1 MSRGRLNV
9 MARSI
14 TKDVFAIITRVDKT
28 RYKRKLPGRKMIYVW
43 GDDIKRDPE
52 NDIEVPGFIVRLSVY
67 RKECDFPSIDAE
79 AGEDESDVII
89 WLNIHYDPSQPKHLE
104 LLYYELRGVIR
115 HELEH
120 LSEIGPLTMMGPQ
133 QKETYGEDMPT
144 SGKMLHD
151 INRRRSL
158 FGEKS
163 GGRTG
168 WGNAEFM
175 YAKMSQMGSFLAY
188 VTEYDELGP
197 FVVGF
202 MAQAKASR
210 MPFDEIAAEYLDNF
224 VLYKKLS
231 VEDRN
236 IALKWMILWATDKFP
251 RVVLS
256 GKHNHI

>member
-9 MARSI
+9 MARAI
-14 TKDVFAIITRVDKT
+14 TQDVFAVITHVDKP

-52 NDIEVPGFIVRLSVY
+52 HDEDVPGFIVRLSVY

-79 AGEDESDVII
+79 AGEDMGDVVV
-89 WLNIHYDPSQPKHLE
+89 WLNIHYDPTQRGHLE
-104 LLYYELRGVIR
+104 QLYYELRGVIR

-120 LSEIGPLTMMGPQ
+120 LSQIGPLTMMGPA
-133 QKETYGEDMPT
+133 QKEAYGEDIPA

-158 FGEKS
+158 FGES
-163 GGRTG
+163 TASREG
-168 WGNAEFM
+168 WGRAESM
-175 YAKMSQMGSFLAY
+175 YAKMSQLGSFLAY

-202 MAQAKASR
+202 VTQSKASR
-210 MPFDEIAAEYLDNF
+210 TPFDDVAAEYLDNF
-224 VLYKKLS
+224 VLHKKLS
-231 VEDRN
+231 AEDRD
-236 IALKWMILWATDKFP
+236 IALKWMILWATDRFP

-256 GKHNHI
+256 GKHIHI